1 MKIIKEKKQKTIVM
15 PGVSQNA
22 VIKKEKDLSPEERQ
36 VQAFEKI
43 VTAIA
48 LSFQSNDKNT
58 GALLDLISEIGGK
71 ADIQIPD
78 FPQPIKKWQFS
89 LLRDSD
95 GFIKEI
101 TAKAV

>member
-1 MKIIKEKKQKTIVM
+1 MKIIKNKKIMVL
-15 PGVSQNA
+15 PGIDQNA
-22 VIKKEKDLSPEERQ
+22 VIKKEKVLSPEERQ
-36 VQAFEKI
+36 AQALEKI
-43 VTAIA
+43 VAAIA
-48 LSFQSNDKNT
+48 LSLQSNDKNT
-58 GALLDLISEIGGK
+58 RVLLDLISEIGGK

-78 FPQPIKKWQFS
+78 FPQPVQRWQFS